1 MSERPR
7 PHKLPALDKKVAYCV
22 SLVEEKKAEEVLV
35 FDLRDISSVTDYFL
49 LCHGSSNRQVQAI
62 ADHLLEMV
70 KKRGLRPLGVEGY
83 PEAQWVL
90 LDLGDLIV
98 HVFYEE
104 TRRFYDLERLWGH
117 APQIYPPHA
126 KALT

>member
-1 MSERPR
+1 M
-7 PHKLPALDKKVAYCV
+7 A
-22 SLVEEKKAEEVLV
+22 
-35 FDLRDISSVTDYFL
+35 
-49 LCHGSSNRQVQAI
+49 
-62 ADHLLEMV
+62 

-83 PEAQWVL
+83 QGAQWVL

>member
-1 MSERPR
+1 MSEHPE
-7 PHKLPALDKKVAYCV
+7 PHQLPALEEKVAYCV

-49 LCHGSSNRQVQAI
+49 LCHGSSGPQVQAI
-62 ADHLLEMV
+62 ADHLLEMA

-83 PEAQWVL
+83 SAAQWVL

>member
-1 MSERPR
+1 MSEHPK
-7 PHKLPALDKKVAYCV
+7 PHQLPALEEKVAYCV

-49 LCHGSSNRQVQAI
+49 LCHGSSGRQVQAI
-62 ADHLLEMV
+62 ADHLLEMA

-83 PEAQWVL
+83 LEAQWVL

-117 APQIYPPHA
+117 APQVYPPHA

>member
-1 MSERPR
+1 MSEHPE
-7 PHKLPALDKKVAYCV
+7 PHQLPVLEEKVAYCV

-49 LCHGSSNRQVQAI
+49 LCHGSSGRQVQAI
-62 ADHLLEMV
+62 ADHLLEMA

-83 PEAQWVL
+83 PEAQWIL

>member
-1 MSERPR
+1 MSEQPR
-7 PHKLPALDKKVAYCV
+7 PHQLPALDKKVAYCV

-49 LCHGSSNRQVQAI
+49 LCHGSSGRQVQAI
-62 ADHLLEMV
+62 ADHLLEMA

-83 PEAQWVL
+83 PAAQWVL